1 LLHYLG
7 GIRLF
12 TGSGVIHT
20 SILLL
25 WAPRVRPASRW
36 LVLASLLTLAAC
48 NLGPRY
54 RHPNIPPPAA
64 WREEEVKG
72 PAAWPSSDW
81 WHGFSSPQLNL
92 LIEQAQHANDDIAA
106 AVARVRE
113 ADAQVRIAGAP
124 LLPAVSASGSATRE
138 RELNLGEPGATAP
151 AAQRQPT
158 ITANEFS
165 PLLNATYAVD
175 FWGKNRAA
183 LRSAEFAADASR
195 YDRVTVELTVM
206 TSVASSYFQA
216 IQAQDRLTVARD
228 NQASAEKILKGLRF
242 EQTVGIVTALDV
254 AQQETTVAIL
264 NASIPP
270 LQQQLMQSI
279 DALAILVG
287 KSPQEV
293 QISTGTFADLEEPK
307 VQPGLPSELLTRR
320 PDVAEAEAQLMEAN
334 ANIQQ
339 ARASFFPSISLTADG
354 GYASTALATLFNPA
368 SRVYTLSG
376 TLTQPLFEGG
386 ELVGQYSYSKARY
399 AELLADY
406 HKTVVSAFS
415 NVEDA
420 LVALQQTALQRER
433 QEEAVAKARRAYE
446 ITQLQL
452 HAGVINILT
461 VLNTETALFTAEDAL
476 VQVKYAHLAAL
487 ISLFNA
493 LGGGWQQA

>member
-1 LLHYLG
+1 MR
-7 GIRLF
+7 I
-12 TGSGVIHT
+12 GSR
-20 SILLL
+20 S
-25 WAPRVRPASRW
+25 
-36 LVLASLLTLAAC
+36 LVLASVLTIAAC

-54 RHPNIPPPAA
+54 RHPNVAPPSA
-64 WREEEVKG
+64 WRGEELEG
-72 PAAWPSSDW
+72 AAAWPSSDW
-81 WHGFSSPQLNL
+81 WRGFSSPQLNQ
-92 LIEQAQHANDDIAA
+92 LIEEAQHTNDDIAA

-124 LLPAVSASGSATRE
+124 LLPAVSASASATRA
-138 RELNLGEPGATAP
+138 RELNLGAPGTL
-151 AAQRQPT
+151 
-158 ITANEFS
+158 TANEFS

-183 LRSAEFAADASR
+183 LKSAEFAADASR
-195 YDRVTVELTVM
+195 YDRITVELTVM

-228 NQASAEKILKGLRF
+228 NLSSAQKLLQGLRF

-254 AQQETTVAIL
+254 AQQATTVAIL

-270 LQQQLMQSI
+270 LQQQLLQSI

-287 KSPQEV
+287 KSPEEL
-293 QISTGTFADLEEPK
+293 QISTGTFADLQEPR
-307 VQPGLPSELLTRR
+307 VQPGLPSELLVRR
-320 PDVAEAEAQLMEAN
+320 PDVAEAEAQLMAAN

-339 ARASFFPSISLTADG
+339 ARASFFPSINLTADG
-354 GYASTALATLFNPA
+354 GYASTALSSLFNPA
-368 SRVYTLSG
+368 NRIFTLSG
-376 TLTQPLFEGG
+376 SLTQPLFEGG
-386 ELVGQYSYSKARY
+386 ALAGQYSYSKARY

-476 VQVKYAHLAAL
+476 VQVQYAHMAAL

-493 LGGGWQQA
+493 LGGGWHQA

>member
-1 LLHYLG
+1 LW
-7 GIRLF
+7 RLF
-12 TGSGVIHT
+12 GGMRLYTGLGVIHT
-20 SILLL
+20 FTPTLPCVLRTRL
-25 WAPRVRPASRW
+25 VPVLRW
-36 LVLASLLTLAAC
+36 LALASLLTLSAC

-54 RHPNIPPPAA
+54 RHPDIPAPSA
-64 WREEEVKG
+64 WRGEEVEG
-72 PAAWPSSDW
+72 APAWPSSDW
-81 WHGFSSPQLNL
+81 WRGFSSPQLDQ
-92 LIEQAQHANDDIAA
+92 LIEEAQHTNDDIAA

-113 ADAQVRIAGAP
+113 ADAQARIAGAP
-124 LLPAVSASGSATRE
+124 LLPAISASGSATRE
-138 RELNLGEPGATAP
+138 RELNLGAPGTL
-151 AAQRQPT
+151 
-158 ITANEFS
+158 TANEFS

-183 LRSAEFAADASR
+183 LRSAEFAAAASR

-216 IQAQDRLTVARD
+216 IQAHDRLTVARD
-228 NQASAEKILKGLRF
+228 NLASAERLLKGLRF

-287 KSPQEV
+287 KPPEQV

-307 VQPGLPSELLTRR
+307 VQPGLPSELLVRR
-320 PDVAEAEAQLMEAN
+320 PDVAEAEAQLMAAN

-339 ARASFFPSISLTADG
+339 ARASFFPSINLTADG
-354 GYASTALATLFNPA
+354 GYASTALSSLFNPA
-368 SRVYTLSG
+368 SRVFTLSG
-376 TLTQPLFEGG
+376 SLTQPLFEGG
-386 ELVGQYSYSKARY
+386 ALAGQYSYSKARY

-452 HAGVINILT
+452 HAGVINIFT

-476 VQVKYAHLAAL
+476 VQVKYAHMAAL